1 MQYKFAIDEN
11 KLKEFYYEP
20 YEFNGHRLY
29 RRVLIL
35 KKSGLLGEIASYK
48 LLDFIV
54 PDLGVN
60 ELLPFIKPVSNVMIQ
75 RFLLPGRGKMI
86 KKSFWLGVRGWAYI
100 GFLEGKEKL
109 FNDMRRE
116 FSEALKMEEHQ

>member
-1 MQYKFAIDEN
+1 MKHRFVLDEN
-11 KLKEFYYEP
+11 KLREFYYEF
-20 YEFNGHRLY
+20 YDFSGHRLY

-54 PDLGVN
+54 LDLEVN
-60 ELLPFIKPVSNVMIQ
+60 ELLPLIKPIPNVMIQ

-86 KKSFWLGVRGWAYI
+86 KKSFWFGLRGWAYI
-100 GFLEGKEKL
+100 GFLEGEEKL

-116 FSEALKMEEHQ
+116 FKEALKLEHQ